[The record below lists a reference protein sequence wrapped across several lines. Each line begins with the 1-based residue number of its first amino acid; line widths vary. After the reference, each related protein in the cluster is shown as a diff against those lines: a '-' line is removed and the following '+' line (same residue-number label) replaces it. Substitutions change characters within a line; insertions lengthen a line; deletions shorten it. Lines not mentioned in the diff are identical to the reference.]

1 MFNYIVLGL
10 GFLFGFVLK
19 RVRLNPLLVLGGLLM
34 PLNITI
40 GLVIGGMATLLVKD
54 KEEYF
59 PFWSGVFA
67 ANSLWMVFQALR

>member
-1 MFNYIVLGL
+1 M
-10 GFLFGFVLK
+10 
-19 RVRLNPLLVLGGLLM
+19 VLGGLLM

-40 GLVIGGMATLLVKD
+40 GLVIGGLATLFVKD

-67 ANSLWMVFQALR
+67 ANSLWMIFQALR